1 MKERIL
7 LLLSE
12 IESTNRRQARLY
24 EKLDPALKFLECWA
38 LRMTSSSIA
47 YPPAK

>member
-12 IESTNRRQARLY
+12 IEDLNRRQAGKDLWARDTQVFK
-24 EKLDPALKFLECWA
+24 EFLRG
-38 LRMTSSSIA
+38 LIGD
-47 YPPAK
+47 